1 MCSVKVSY
9 VLKLVFTNEILTENE
24 FEIKEKNGEKWL
36 NL

>member
-24 FEIKEKNGEKWL
+24 FEIKEKNGEKRL
-36 NL
+36 NF

>member
-24 FEIKEKNGEKWL
+24 FEIKEKNGEKRL

>member
-24 FEIKEKNGEKWL
+24 FEIKEKNREKRL